1 MIRAGGLFAAV
12 AAGAALAASPMQP
25 GQWESTVSVARPDRV
40 PLVSTDVDC
49 VTQKD
54 IDDGSKSL
62 PKPGDNCQ
70 LANVA
75 TAEGKTTYD
84 FACRDG
90 DVVRTGRAEFV
101 IEAARYD
108 GKVELTA
115 RKPGS
120 ADVTTL
126 MTWTARRVGAC
137 PAQPGTRASQ

>member
-1 MIRAGGLFAAV
+1 MIRAGILLAASV
-12 AAGAALAASPMQP
+12 SGAAFAASPMQP
-25 GQWESTVSVARPDRV
+25 GQWDSTVSVARPDRV
-40 PLVSTDVDC
+40 PLVSTDSDC

-54 IDDGSKSL
+54 IENGSKSL
-62 PKPGDNCQ
+62 PKPGDNCE

-90 DVVRTGRAEFV
+90 GVVRSGRAEFV
-101 IEAARYD
+101 IEATRYE
-108 GKVELTA
+108 GKLELTL
-115 RKPGS
+115 RKPGG

-137 PAQPGTRASQ
+137 KYPGAPQ